1 MLFQGYFLS
10 AYAFLKT
17 WSLLTDGLW
26 TRLKTVALQSTMCQ
40 EPNGQLLHWS
50 SAVGTITR
58 GFKNEEGGKQRMVQP
73 TEVGGGWQWEQKCG
87 STEKSVFS

>member
-1 MLFQGYFLS
+1 M
-10 AYAFLKT
+10 
-17 WSLLTDGLW
+17 
-26 TRLKTVALQSTMCQ
+26 
-40 EPNGQLLHWS
+40 
-50 SAVGTITR
+50 GTITR